1 MTINSALKSW
11 VMEITGY
18 DNQHVILENE
28 DGGRPVGPFATFDIL
43 TILPGAHPNVKKTD
57 LGDKTFQVEYAT
69 RNVLM
74 VSVEVYAQDGMDH
87 LQSLAKSNYL
97 FAVRQILNAE
107 KLAIMR
113 AGDPRKIPFD
123 SDTNWKGRYQC
134 DFTMNSYHTISE
146 IIEQIEA
153 YDFTGSFVHDED
165 VVETIGFSI
174 P

>member
-11 VMEITGY
+11 VMEVTGY
-18 DNQHVILENE
+18 DDQHVILENE
-28 DGGRPVGPFATFDIL
+28 NGGRPVGAFATFDIL
-43 TILPGAHPNVKKTD
+43 TILPGAHPNVKKTNQ
-57 LGDKTFQVEYAT
+57 GDQTFLTEYTT

-74 VSVEVYAQDGMDH
+74 VSVEVYALDGMNH
-87 LQSLAKSNYL
+87 LQSLAKSNHL
-97 FAVRQILNAE
+97 LAVRQILNAE

-113 AGDPRKIPFD
+113 AGEPRKIPFD

-134 DFTMNSYHTISE
+134 DFSINSYHTISE

-153 YDFTGSFVHDED
+153 YDFTGSFIRDEN
-165 VVETIGFSI
+165 VVETIGFSV